1 MVPGKSRGE
10 QRPAAF
16 SRNMEVVKKGVTAVA
31 SAMEYISQAW
41 GTIMDLARHVTLKD
55 ALDVAIVTLLLYS
68 AIKLVRETRA
78 GQLIKGIILL
88 VVLFLISSQFD
99 LLMLNAILRAFLS
112 SGIVI
117 VVILFQ
123 PEIRKALEQVGHSKV
138 AKSLASAVGVKDKE
152 EGKAAARKAIEGVV
166 DATQILQQ
174 LRMGALIVFERQTK
188 LGEIVSTGTVVE
200 AAPSAQLIANIFFNK
215 APLHDGGMII
225 REGQVYAA
233 GCILPLT
240 SNENVSAELGTR
252 HRAALGMSENSD
264 AVVVV
269 VSEETGQISI
279 AMAGKLTRNY
289 NRVTL
294 REVLERELIGSPE
307 DASGSKRILGKLG
320 FGSGTARRGE

>member
-1 MVPGKSRGE
+1 MGSVLEGITQTGE
-10 QRPAAF
+10 
-16 SRNMEVVKKGVTAVA
+16 
-31 SAMEYISQAW
+31 I
-41 GTIMDLARHVTLKD
+41 ILDLARQFALKD
-55 ALDVAIVTLLLYS
+55 AVDVAIITLLLYS
-68 AIKLVRETRA
+68 AIKLLRETRA
-78 GQLIKGIILL
+78 GQLVKGIILL
-88 VVLFLISSQFD
+88 VVLFLISSWQD
-99 LLMLNAILRAFLS
+99 LLMLNAILRMFLQ

-138 AKSLASAVGVKDKE
+138 AQSLVSAVSVKETEDK
-152 EGKAAARKAIEGVV
+152 AQIRKAIEGVV

-174 LRMGALIVFERQTK
+174 MRMGALIVFERKTK
-188 LGEIVSTGTVVE
+188 LGEIVATGTVVE

-215 APLHDGGMII
+215 APLHDGAMII

-252 HRAALGMSENSD
+252 HRAALGISENSD

-269 VSEETGQISI
+269 VSEETAQISI
-279 AMAGKLTRNY
+279 ALEGKLTRNY

-294 REVLERELIGSPE
+294 REVLERTLVGTPNETSTG
-307 DASGSKRILGKLG
+307 KRILDKLG
-320 FGSGTARRGE
+320 LSDRAVRKGD

>member
-10 QRPAAF
+10 QRPATF

-41 GTIMDLARHVTLKD
+41 GTIMDLARHFTLKD

-152 EGKAAARKAIEGVV
+152 EGKAATRKAIEGVV

>member
-41 GTIMDLARHVTLKD
+41 GTIMDLARHFTLKD

-152 EGKAAARKAIEGVV
+152 EGKAATRKAIEGVV

-307 DASGSKRILGKLG
+307 DPSGSKRILGKLG

>member
-41 GTIMDLARHVTLKD
+41 GTIMDLARHFTLKD

-152 EGKAAARKAIEGVV
+152 EGKAATRKAIEGVV
-166 DATQILQQ
+166 DATQILKQ

>member
-1 MVPGKSRGE
+1 MGSVLEGITQTGE
-10 QRPAAF
+10 
-16 SRNMEVVKKGVTAVA
+16 
-31 SAMEYISQAW
+31 I
-41 GTIMDLARHVTLKD
+41 ILDLARQFALKD
-55 ALDVAIVTLLLYS
+55 AVDVAIITLLLYS
-68 AIKLVRETRA
+68 AIKLLRETRA
-78 GQLIKGIILL
+78 GQLVKGIILL
-88 VVLFLISSQFD
+88 VVLFLISSWQD
-99 LLMLNAILRAFLS
+99 LLMLNAILRMFLQ

-138 AKSLASAVGVKDKE
+138 AQSLVSAVSVKETEDK
-152 EGKAAARKAIEGVV
+152 AQIRKAIEGVV

-174 LRMGALIVFERQTK
+174 MRMGALIVFERKTK
-188 LGEIVSTGTVVE
+188 LGEIVATGTVVE

-215 APLHDGGMII
+215 APLHDGAMII

-252 HRAALGMSENSD
+252 HRAALGISENSD

-269 VSEETGQISI
+269 VSEETAQISI
-279 AMAGKLTRNY
+279 ALEGKLTRNY

-294 REVLERELIGSPE
+294 REVLERTLVGTPNE
-307 DASGSKRILGKLG
+307 ASTGKRILDKLG
-320 FGSGTARRGE
+320 LSDRAVRKGD

>member
-1 MVPGKSRGE
+1 MGSMLEGITQTGE
-10 QRPAAF
+10 
-16 SRNMEVVKKGVTAVA
+16 M
-31 SAMEYISQAW
+31 IL
-41 GTIMDLARHVTLKD
+41 DLARQFALKD
-55 ALDVAIVTLLLYS
+55 AVDVAIITLLLYS
-68 AIKLVRETRA
+68 AIKLLRETRA
-78 GQLIKGIILL
+78 GQLVKGIILL
-88 VVLFLISSQFD
+88 VVLFLISSWQD
-99 LLMLNAILRAFLS
+99 LLMLNAILRMFLQ

-138 AKSLASAVGVKDKE
+138 AQSLVSAVSVKETEDK
-152 EGKAAARKAIEGVV
+152 AQIRKAIEGVV

-174 LRMGALIVFERQTK
+174 MRMGALIVFERKTK
-188 LGEIVSTGTVVE
+188 LGEIVATGTVVE

-215 APLHDGGMII
+215 APLHDGAMII

-252 HRAALGMSENSD
+252 HRAALGISENSD

-269 VSEETGQISI
+269 VSEETAQISI
-279 AMAGKLTRNY
+279 ALEGKLTRNY

-294 REVLERELIGSPE
+294 REVLERTLVGTPNE
-307 DASGSKRILGKLG
+307 ASTGKRILDKLG
-320 FGSGTARRGE
+320 LSDRAVRKGD

>member
-16 SRNMEVVKKGVTAVA
+16 ACNMEVVKKGVTAVA

-41 GTIMDLARHVTLKD
+41 GTIMDLARHFTLKD

-152 EGKAAARKAIEGVV
+152 EGKAATRKAIEGVV

>member
-10 QRPAAF
+10 QRPVAF

-41 GTIMDLARHVTLKD
+41 GTIMDLARHFTLKD

>member
-1 MVPGKSRGE
+1 MGSVLEGITQTGE
-10 QRPAAF
+10 
-16 SRNMEVVKKGVTAVA
+16 
-31 SAMEYISQAW
+31 I
-41 GTIMDLARHVTLKD
+41 ILDLARQFALKD
-55 ALDVAIVTLLLYS
+55 AVDVAIITLLLYS
-68 AIKLVRETRA
+68 AIKLLRETRV
-78 GQLIKGIILL
+78 GQLVKGIILL
-88 VVLFLISSQFD
+88 VVLFLISSWQD
-99 LLMLNAILRAFLS
+99 LLMLNAILRMFLQ

-138 AKSLASAVGVKDKE
+138 AQSLVSAVSVKETEDK
-152 EGKAAARKAIEGVV
+152 AQIRKAIEGVV

-174 LRMGALIVFERQTK
+174 MRMGALIVFERKTK
-188 LGEIVSTGTVVE
+188 LGEIVATGTVVE

-215 APLHDGGMII
+215 APLHDGAMII

-252 HRAALGMSENSD
+252 HRAALGISENSD

-269 VSEETGQISI
+269 VSEETAQISI
-279 AMAGKLTRNY
+279 ALEGKLTRNY

-294 REVLERELIGSPE
+294 REVLERTVVGTPNE
-307 DASGSKRILGKLG
+307 ASTGKRILDKLG
-320 FGSGTARRGE
+320 LSDRAVRKGD

>member
-1 MVPGKSRGE
+1 
-10 QRPAAF
+10 
-16 SRNMEVVKKGVTAVA
+16 MEHIAQLG
-31 SAMEYISQAW
+31 Q
-41 GTIMDLARHVTLKD
+41 TILNLARNFTFKD
-55 ALDVAIVTLLLYS
+55 AVDVAIVTILLYS

-78 GQLIKGIILL
+78 GQLVKGIILL
-88 VVLFLISSQFD
+88 VVLFLISSWQN

-138 AKSLASAVGVKDKE
+138 AQSLVSAVSTKE
-152 EGKAAARKAIEGVV
+152 SEDMAKTRKAIEGVV
-166 DATQILQQ
+166 DATQILQP
-174 LRMGALIVFERQTK
+174 LRMGALIVFERKTK
-188 LGEIVSTGTVVE
+188 LGEIVATGTVVE

-279 AMAGKLTRNY
+279 AMEGKLTRNY

-294 REVLERELIGSPE
+294 REVLESALIGSPE
-307 DASGSKRILGKLG
+307 ETTGSKRILGKLG
-320 FGSGTARRGE
+320 FGDRTARKGE

>member
-41 GTIMDLARHVTLKD
+41 GTIMDLARHFTLKD

-152 EGKAAARKAIEGVV
+152 EGKAATRKAIEGVV

-264 AVVVV
+264 AVVVA

>member
-41 GTIMDLARHVTLKD
+41 GTIMDLARHFTLKD

-152 EGKAAARKAIEGVV
+152 EGKAATRKAIEGVV

-320 FGSGTARRGE
+320 FGSGTARRGD

>member
-1 MVPGKSRGE
+1 M
-10 QRPAAF
+10 
-16 SRNMEVVKKGVTAVA
+16 KKGVTAVA

-41 GTIMDLARHVTLKD
+41 GTIMDLARHFTLKD

-138 AKSLASAVGVKDKE
+138 AKSLASAVGEKDKE

-166 DATQILQQ
+166 DATQIQQ

>member
-41 GTIMDLARHVTLKD
+41 GTIMDLARHFTLKD

-279 AMAGKLTRNY
+279 AMEGKLTRNY

>member
-1 MVPGKSRGE
+1 
-10 QRPAAF
+10 
-16 SRNMEVVKKGVTAVA
+16 MEHIAQLG
-31 SAMEYISQAW
+31 Q
-41 GTIMDLARHVTLKD
+41 TILNLARNFTFKD
-55 ALDVAIVTLLLYS
+55 AVDVAIVTILLYS

-78 GQLIKGIILL
+78 GQLVKGIILL
-88 VVLFLISSQFD
+88 VVLFLISSWQN

-138 AKSLASAVGVKDKE
+138 VQSLANTVSAKDKE
-152 EGKAAARKAIEGVV
+152 EGKAETRKAIQGVV

-188 LGEIVSTGTVVE
+188 LGEIVATGTIIE
-200 AAPSAQLIANIFFNK
+200 AAPSSQLIANIFFNK

-269 VSEETGQISI
+269 VSEETGQISV
-279 AMAGKLTRNY
+279 AMEGKLTRNY

-294 REVLERELIGSPE
+294 REVLESALIGAPE
-307 DASGSKRILGKLG
+307 ETSSKRILGKLG
-320 FGSGTARRGE
+320 LTGRTTRKGE

>member
-1 MVPGKSRGE
+1 
-10 QRPAAF
+10 
-16 SRNMEVVKKGVTAVA
+16 MEHIAQLG
-31 SAMEYISQAW
+31 Q
-41 GTIMDLARHVTLKD
+41 TILNLARNFTFKD
-55 ALDVAIVTLLLYS
+55 AVDVAIVTILLYS

-78 GQLIKGIILL
+78 GQLVKGIILL
-88 VVLFLISSQFD
+88 VVLFLISSWQN

-138 AKSLASAVGVKDKE
+138 AQSLVSAVSTKE
-152 EGKAAARKAIEGVV
+152 SEDMAKTRKAIEGVV
-166 DATQILQQ
+166 DAIQILQQ
-174 LRMGALIVFERQTK
+174 LRMGALIVFERKTK
-188 LGEIVSTGTVVE
+188 LGEIVATGTVVE

-279 AMAGKLTRNY
+279 AMEGKLTRNY

-294 REVLERELIGSPE
+294 REVLESALIGSPE
-307 DASGSKRILGKLG
+307 ETTGSKRILGKLG
-320 FGSGTARRGE
+320 FGDRTARKGE

>member
-1 MVPGKSRGE
+1 
-10 QRPAAF
+10 
-16 SRNMEVVKKGVTAVA
+16 MEHIAQLG
-31 SAMEYISQAW
+31 Q
-41 GTIMDLARHVTLKD
+41 TILNLARNFTFKD
-55 ALDVAIVTLLLYS
+55 AVDVAIVTILLYS

-78 GQLIKGIILL
+78 GQLVKGIILL
-88 VVLFLISSQFD
+88 VVLFLISSWQN

-138 AKSLASAVGVKDKE
+138 AQSLVSAVSTKE
-152 EGKAAARKAIEGVV
+152 SEDMAKTRKAIEGVV

-174 LRMGALIVFERQTK
+174 LRMGALIVFERKTK
-188 LGEIVSTGTVVE
+188 LGEIVATGTVVE

-279 AMAGKLTRNY
+279 AMEGKLTRNY

-294 REVLERELIGSPE
+294 REVLESALIGSPE
-307 DASGSKRILGKLG
+307 ETTGSKRILGKLG
-320 FGSGTARRGE
+320 FGDRTARKEE

>member
-1 MVPGKSRGE
+1 
-10 QRPAAF
+10 
-16 SRNMEVVKKGVTAVA
+16 
-31 SAMEYISQAW
+31 
-41 GTIMDLARHVTLKD
+41 
-55 ALDVAIVTLLLYS
+55 
-68 AIKLVRETRA
+68 
-78 GQLIKGIILL
+78 
-88 VVLFLISSQFD
+88 
-99 LLMLNAILRAFLS
+99 MLNAILRMFLQ

-138 AKSLASAVGVKDKE
+138 AQSLVSAVSVKETEDK
-152 EGKAAARKAIEGVV
+152 AQIRKAIEGVV

-174 LRMGALIVFERQTK
+174 MRMGALIVFERKTK
-188 LGEIVSTGTVVE
+188 LGEIVATGTVVE

-215 APLHDGGMII
+215 APLHDGAMII

-252 HRAALGMSENSD
+252 HRAALGISENSD

-269 VSEETGQISI
+269 VSEETAQISI
-279 AMAGKLTRNY
+279 ALEGKLTRNY

-294 REVLERELIGSPE
+294 REVLERTLVGTPNE
-307 DASGSKRILGKLG
+307 ASTGKRILDKLG
-320 FGSGTARRGE
+320 LSDRAVRKGD

>member
-41 GTIMDLARHVTLKD
+41 GTIMDLARHFTLKD

-152 EGKAAARKAIEGVV
+152 EGKAATRKAIEGVV

-225 REGQVYAA
+225 RDGQVYAA